1 MVPEEVLLGII
12 FLEVQVVMVV
22 LVEVLQGTIHKME
35 LEQVQELMDKVFLV
49 EMEAEVT
56 TQVVVV
62 ELEEQE

>member
-1 MVPEEVLLGII
+1 MHLLPRPLRSVLQPMVHLHR
-12 FLEVQVVMVV
+12 VML
-22 LVEVLQGTIHKME
+22 LVEVLQDTIHKME

-62 ELEEQE
+62 VLA